1 MYTYNFIHIPNICSN
16 ILFNITA
23 TLFIGGEIMQDTA
36 CYVKRFFE
44 SLLITCPQQLSIHN
58 ITEKLGIKIVY
69 WDFSSAIAER
79 NGKYNLF
86 INQSLNQQQQ
96 WQDFGHEMKHYCMDR
111 GDQND
116 LFRSFIY
123 YQEVKANYFAY
134 HFCIPT
140 FMLEQLKEV
149 TIHELVRSFNV
160 EFEFAARRFDM
171 YKSELIIAAE
181 SCADYD

>member
-1 MYTYNFIHIPNICSN
+1 
-16 ILFNITA
+16 
-23 TLFIGGEIMQDTA
+23 MQDTA
-36 CYVKRFFE
+36 YYVKNFFE
-44 SLLITCPQQLSIHN
+44 SLLITSPQQLNMQH

-79 NGKYNLF
+79 NGKCNLF
-86 INQSLNQQQQ
+86 INQKLNQQQQ
-96 WQDFGHEMKHYCMDR
+96 WQDFGHEMKHFCFDR
-111 GDQND
+111 GNQND
-116 LFRSFIY
+116 LFNSFIY
-123 YQEVKANYFAY
+123 YQEVKADYFAY

-149 TIHELVRSFNV
+149 TIHEVVRVFNV

-181 SCADYD
+181 SYVSYK